1 MEKKY
6 EGITLNEEGRWVA
19 SVNGRNLI
27 PAKTI
32 DVAINMR
39 NNYIVINK
47 LQGKIPLIQ
56 L

>member
-19 SVNGRNLI
+19 SVNGIDLMS
-27 PAKTI
+27 AKTI

-47 LQGKIPLIQ
+47 LQGKFPLIQ